1 MTIILSLVVWTEIAR
16 GARQD
21 HQPARGGLRGR
32 GPHRRRAD
40 QRHPAAP
47 SCCAI
52 LLRHPAAPSCCAILL
67 PGFLSY
73 LILSL
78 TLAVPQMIL
87 AETAPSFLGLG
98 LQPPAISWGVLQQD
112 MQAIR
117 SIALQP

>member
-1 MTIILSLVVWTEIAR
+1 MVRGKIISLREEDFVAAAR
-16 GARQD
+16 IGGA
-21 HQPARGGLRGR
+21 PT
-32 GPHRRRAD
+32 
-40 QRHPAAP
+40 
-47 SCCAI
+47 SAI

-117 SIALQP
+117 SIAPQP